1 MLARYKNG
9 CLQKIKRKDGTERWQ
24 FRWNALC
31 PDGVIR
37 ERKKTLGLVSDYPQ
51 RSRKLQDL
59 LAGLRQ
65 NINTD
70 GPTELTVVTLAT
82 AVEQPFDILA
92 AAFLPDGLPARV
104 AAVRDRN
111 HDHGRPLDNRPHD
124 VGAWA

>member
-59 LAGLRQ
+59 LAHHAVGDLRAHQ
-65 NINTD
+65 PRERRQSPLFLGD
-70 GPTELTVVTLAT
+70 VLDHDDHAQLLLLRVV
-82 AVEQPFDILA
+82 
-92 AAFLPDGLPARV
+92 
-104 AAVRDRN
+104 
-111 HDHGRPLDNRPHD
+111 
-124 VGAWA
+124 